1 MKKQIV
7 LLIGTASLGFT
18 MTTDDYNGYLN
29 EIMPDNKVAPAH
41 NLIMRAVDAES
52 KEELRGILDNSPGA
66 SMQIAGLLTQE
77 FAPAIEI
84 SVKK

>member
-1 MKKQIV
+1 MKKPIE
-7 LLIGTASLGFT
+7 LTIAGTDIRFN
-18 MTTDDYNGYLN
+18 MTTEDYNGYLN

-41 NLIMRAVDAES
+41 NLVMRTVDAES
-52 KEELRGILDNSPGA
+52 KEALRDILDQSPGA

-77 FAPAIEI
+77 FAPSIEI

>member
-1 MKKQIV
+1 MKKKIV
-7 LLIGTASLGFT
+7 LTIAGSDINFSV
-18 MTTDDYNGYLN
+18 TTEDYNGYLN

-52 KEELRGILDNSPGA
+52 KEELRGILDDSPGA
-66 SMQIAGLLTQE
+66 SMQIAGFLTQE

>member
-1 MKKQIV
+1 MKKQITLMIAAV
-7 LLIGTASLGFT
+7 AIGFT
-18 MTTDDYNGYLN
+18 MTTDDYNSYLN

-41 NLIMRAVDAES
+41 NLVMRTVDAEQ

-66 SMQIAGLLTQE
+66 ALQIAGLLTQE
-77 FAPAIEI
+77 FAPSIAI

>member
-1 MKKQIV
+1 MKKNIA
-7 LLIGTASLGFT
+7 LLIAGTSIGFT
-18 MTTDDYNGYLN
+18 MTTEDYNGYLN

-41 NLIMRAVDAES
+41 NLVMRTVEADS
-52 KEELRGILDNSPGA
+52 KEALRGILDTSPGA

-77 FAPAIEI
+77 FAPSIEI